1 MSSLLEVF
9 QPSADP
15 LGSQWLSALVAVIPI
30 VCMLV
35 TLGALRWKA
44 HIAGAV
50 SWALAFV
57 VAILAFKMPVTMA
70 VSSSIQ
76 GFVYGL
82 FPIVWILLMAIWMYQ
97 VTVISGR
104 FEDLRNTFFLISDD
118 PRVLGLLIAFCF
130 GGLLEALAGF
140 GAPVAIAAAMLVAV
154 GFSPI
159 RAALIAL
166 LANTVPVAFGAVG
179 LPVIQAAA
187 VGGFENVLSIS
198 PTTVLVTSI
207 IFRYCEI
214 YASRFHGR

>member
-70 VSSSIQ
+70 VSSSFQ

-140 GAPVAIAAAMLVAV
+140 DAYIIVTPEYNHSIPGALKNAIDFITPSV
-154 GFSPI
+154 
-159 RAALIAL
+159 
-166 LANTVPVAFGAVG
+166 LAGKAVG
-179 LPVIQAAA
+179 L
-187 VGGFENVLSIS
+187 VGYSYSAGHRPIEHLRSILANF
-198 PTTVLVTSI
+198 TTGVVGAQGNLHLATV
-207 IFRYCEI
+207 F
-214 YASRFHGR
+214 F